1 MAKYSSEAKKT
12 VLPDQDQIRKVEYF
26 QSIYPQNMKLLRGY
40 VVEECDLM
48 DYEGS
53 PMYDEYPDQQTIRQ
67 ICKKICERIPANVF
81 SKEEP
86 ILQQQQLERRRPGP
100 NHPPAGPPPWN
111 PPSGPPPWGPPPGP
125 NRPPY
130 GPPPG
135 PNRPPYGP
143 PPGPNRPP
151 SGPPPWGPPP
161 SPKPRWL
168 QDIIQ
173 ILFMNEMQNR
183 RCRTGRC

>member
-67 ICKKICERIPANVF
+67 ICKKICERIPENVF

-130 GPPPG
+130 GPPP
-135 PNRPPYGP
+135 
-143 PPGPNRPP
+143 
-151 SGPPPWGPPP
+151 WGPPP

-173 ILFMNEMQNR
+173 ILLMNEMQNR